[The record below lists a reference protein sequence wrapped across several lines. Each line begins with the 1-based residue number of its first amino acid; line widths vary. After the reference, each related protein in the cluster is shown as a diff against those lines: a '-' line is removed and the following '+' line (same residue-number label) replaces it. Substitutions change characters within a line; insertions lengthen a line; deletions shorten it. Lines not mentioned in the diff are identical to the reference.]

1 MDPEEQELLG
11 DYRYRNYS
19 SAIDKALRNFESS
32 SEWADLIS
40 SLGKL
45 NKALQSNLKYSLLPR
60 RLIISKRLSQCLHP
74 ALPSGVHIKA
84 LESYEVIFKIIGT
97 KWLAKDLFLYSSGLF
112 PLLGA
117 AALSVKP
124 VLLDLYENYFLPLQK
139 SLLPSLQAFLI
150 GLLPGLEEGS
160 EFYDR
165 TDALLVKLSLVVG
178 KEVFYSALWGS
189 VLVSP
194 SVRLPASLFVVSHI
208 NRAIPGKQQN
218 YIMGTDTN
226 LTIQAICVS
235 MLDSNVLVQ
244 RNTLEVVLFFFPLYS
259 SLDTNE
265 SAVPLFRSDVV
276 HLLSAAV
283 QTLLRR
289 DMSLNRRLYSW
300 LLGSDIKGSTAV
312 PDLSMNASTDDYAR
326 NFFEKYSKELLVEG
340 LIELLH
346 QKFAESDLEEQH
358 HAYLKPFRILISL
371 LDKPE
376 IGPLVFADLFLEV
389 IRAFYRYC
397 KETLGSDLK
406 LSYSQTGNVL
416 TSAIK
421 ENKNAS
427 EIVKTANMLITSLNT
442 DFLWDYMTTC
452 IEDCLSRNKST
463 QTQLL
468 TKNATVSELCILTV
482 FLLDVIPLE
491 LYSEV
496 QSLYL
501 PQMLSCMAQSL
512 LQNMEVLSLPEFT
525 HVLRTCFKVLSK
537 VQMPSAYLS
546 TETGSSDSSPV
557 KEDNQEIR
565 SESKVLEDKE
575 DAPFPSL
582 KSEDSGIALSASSP
596 ELLQHLRIPRIIPD
610 RDDVWK
616 KGGSMQM
623 TLHYIQELVAKFASK
638 HTFEVHLQNSNND
651 SVSKVDVRQGNN
663 KENNY
668 QVATN
673 TGGER
678 HSCESRQITVPQLKQ
693 MLSDFFTVRGSP
705 FKQKGLEPPSPSNER
720 GSPRDKEEK
729 DWDLDQVMFDLGDTR
744 EDCREAFSALCYL
757 LLDCT
762 TFPVYLSEEESEL
775 LYLSLFQVSGGSES
789 SFPLWLKSLMTI
801 CCCVNDC
808 YIQNL
813 AISVLLEIINHSQ
826 SLALVIEDRIKRY
839 KIPGQNPFFGTLQ
852 MVTVPP
858 IAPGVLKL
866 ISEKTDFYQRVA
878 QVLWNQLN
886 KETRE
891 HHNTCVELF
900 YRLHCLA
907 PSANICE
914 DIICHALLDHDKCMR
929 LEALFRFSI
938 MWHLTREIQGSRPT
952 SHSRSFDRSLF
963 VVLDSLNYS
972 DGAISA
978 AAQGWLIRAL
988 SLNDVT
994 RILEPALLLLLHPKT
1009 QRISLHCIKQK
1020 NSAENMHLWYTKKTI
1035 FQESL
1040 RSRELCESSSEEI
1053 LPLSQFTVVDREAIW
1068 AEVEK
1073 DPEKSLLKN
1082 ELSVNNPSLYGEAL
1096 LEMGKDESEHTES
1109 ADTSTEPLDS
1119 DNTSSFSP
1127 SLEQQDLTNEEN
1139 NSASTDGKN
1148 SMKHTGSSNVYP
1160 ADSSKS
1166 SAAINLVRTDSD
1178 RTRASESLS
1187 SDDEVD
1193 LELQALITSRL
1204 RKQQKEKQEMV
1215 EALFKH
1221 VLLYMQPYD
1230 SKRVLYAFSVLEGVL
1245 KTNPKEFTEAVAT
1258 TSMDTSSTAHLNLIY
1273 NLLARHQESLVGQSF
1288 YGKLQIQ
1295 SPTVCPHSLLIEL
1308 LMYLCLS
1315 FLRSYYPCYLKVT
1328 HKDVLGNR
1336 DVQVKSVEVLIRM
1349 MTQLTTM
1356 AKSTE
1361 SKNIE
1366 FICNLL
1372 GRCKIQE
1379 FVLLSL
1385 SVSMYVSQ
1393 KCYEHLLAN
1402 KTNGLSEHYILE
1414 ESLINFGHD
1423 QIWSEHPLQIELLKL
1438 LQVLIVLE
1446 HHLGQTQEE
1455 QENQP
1460 ALSKEWQRAL
1470 SFQEAIGAM
1479 QYVHPHPITSQGLFV
1494 SAVVRGL
1501 QPEYGYGM
1509 HPSWVGLVTYSLP
1522 YFGKSLGWTVAP
1534 FIVQICKNL
1543 DELVKQYEHE
1553 ILKMSTKTSASINY
1567 KRENITPDY
1576 PLTLLEG
1583 LTTIGHFCLLDH
1595 PNQTKRSTFN
1605 ADPTNLRNAR
1615 NAILEELPQIINT
1628 MSLLW
1633 NVIKKEDSQKRP
1645 SDFLGVKGC
1654 SSVYFKATKIL
1665 KKKILDF
1672 LNPLTGQLG
1681 VQLIA
1686 AVAAVWSSKKPH
1698 KYQTKMPPV
1707 ANTSQLILVDL
1718 VCALS
1723 TLKTD
1728 IILQLIKEVVKK
1740 PSQIKG
1746 EEKSVLVDIP
1756 VLQFCNAFIQ
1766 RLPVSAL
1773 QENFQSLLG
1782 VFKESVQ
1789 LNLAPPGHFL
1799 LLSTLNDFVT
1809 RTPNQE
1815 NKKNQKD
1822 LQDVT
1827 QKILEAV
1834 GNIAASSLEQTSWLS
1849 RNLEVKAQSQISLD
1863 DSNVESN
1870 LHDHSA
1876 VSSVVSASAPS
1887 VYSVQALT
1895 LLAEVLASLLDM
1907 VYQSDEKEKAVPLI
1921 SRLLYYVFPYL
1932 RNHSAYNLPSFHAS
1946 SQLLSSLSGYAYT
1959 KRAWKKDVLDLFMDP
1974 AFFQM
1979 DTSCI
1984 HWRTIIDH
1992 LLTHEK
1998 TTFKDLMNMQSSSLK
2013 LFPSF
2018 EQKPMLLK
2026 RQAFAVFSG
2035 EIDQYHLYLPLIQ
2048 ERLTDN
2054 LRVGRT
2060 SAVAAQMFLFFRVLL
2075 LRISPQHLTSLWP
2088 IMVTELIQTFIQ
2100 LEDDLTEESAK
2111 NNKKM
2116 SRQKA
2121 SSNGSAM
2128 LFGDIHQ
2135 NELTLYLSACKFL
2148 DMALSFPSDKMQL
2161 FQMYRWAFVP
2171 EVDLQS
2177 CSMMDMMESHQE
2189 CKPHVARIMDLLRLK
2204 YGASTIFQEQNV
2216 SDEATK
2222 NCDFPLLDLHSV
2234 SNITE
2239 LIPFFNILNSA
2250 FKAQSGRLL
2259 YTHSSK
2265 SFKNSYPTGSG
2276 TRILKLLEEYV
2287 ERDFIDNM
2295 ENESL

>member
-74 ALPSGVHIKA
+74 ALPTGVHIKA

-112 PLLGA
+112 PLLGV

-165 TDALLVKLSLVVG
+165 TDALLVKLSLVIG
-178 KEVFYSALWGS
+178 KEVFYSALWAS

-208 NRAIPGKQQN
+208 NRAVSGKQQN
-218 YIMGTDTN
+218 YMMGTDAN

-259 SLDTNE
+259 SLDPNE
-265 SAVPLFRSDVV
+265 SAIPLHRSDVV
-276 HLLSAAV
+276 HLLSAAA

-300 LLGSDIKGSTAV
+300 LLGSDIKGRASI
-312 PDLSMNASTDDYAR
+312 PELSINTSLEDYACS
-326 NFFEKYSKELLVEG
+326 FFEKYSKELLVEG
-340 LIELLH
+340 LIEILH
-346 QKFAESDLEEQH
+346 QKFSESDLEEQH

-376 IGPLVFADLFLEV
+376 IGPLVIADLFLEV

-406 LSYSQTGNVL
+406 LNYSQTGNVL

-442 DFLWDYMTTC
+442 DFLWDYMTGC
-452 IEDCLSRNKST
+452 IEDCLSDKNKST

-468 TKNATVSELCILTV
+468 TNAATISELCTLTV

-501 PQMLSCMAQSL
+501 PQMLSYMVQSL
-512 LQNMEVLSLPEFT
+512 LENMEVLSLSELT
-525 HVLRTCFKVLSK
+525 YVLRTCFKVLSK

-557 KEDNQEIR
+557 KEDNQEIS
-565 SESKVLEDKE
+565 SESKVLEEEE
-575 DAPFPSL
+575 DIPLPSI

-610 RDDVWK
+610 KDDVWK

-638 HTFEVHLQNSNND
+638 HIFEIHLQNSSND
-651 SVSKVDVRQGNN
+651 NVSKVQVSQGNN

-668 QVATN
+668 QDTVN
-673 TGGER
+673 TGDKR
-678 HSCESRQITVPQLKQ
+678 HSYESRQIVVPQLKR

-705 FKQKGLEPPSPSNER
+705 FKQKGLKPCSPSDECDI
-720 GSPRDKEEK
+720 PRDKEEK
-729 DWDLDQVMFDLGDTR
+729 DWDLDQVTFDLGATR

-813 AISVLLEIINHSQ
+813 AISVLLEVINHSQ

-839 KIPGQNPFFGTLQ
+839 KIPGQNPFFGRLQ
-852 MVTVPP
+852 MVTIPP
-858 IAPGVLKL
+858 IAPGILKL

-878 QVLWNQLN
+878 QELWNQLN

-938 MWHLTREIQGSRPT
+938 MWHLTREIQGSRTT

-1009 QRISLHCIKQK
+1009 QRISLHCIKRK
-1020 NSAENMHLWYTKKTI
+1020 NSTEDMSLWYTKKTV
-1035 FQESL
+1035 FQESVK
-1040 RSRELCESSSEEI
+1040 SRDLCESSSEET

-1082 ELSVNNPSLYGEAL
+1082 ELSVNKPSLYAESL
-1096 LEMGKDESEHTES
+1096 LEIGKDESEHTES
-1109 ADTSTEPLDS
+1109 ADTSTGPLDS

-1127 SLEQQDLTNEEN
+1127 SLEQQDLIREEN
-1139 NSASTDGKN
+1139 NSASTDGRN

-1166 SAAINLVRTDSD
+1166 SAVINLVRTDSD

-1187 SDDEVD
+1187 SDDEMD

-1204 RKQQKEKQEMV
+1204 LKQQKEKQEMV
-1215 EALFKH
+1215 EGLFKH
-1221 VLLYMQPYD
+1221 VLLYIQPYD
-1230 SKRVLYAFSVLEGVL
+1230 SRRVLYAFSVLEGVL
-1245 KTNPKEFTEAVAT
+1245 KTNPKEFIEAVAS

-1295 SPTVCPHSLLIEL
+1295 SPTMCPHSLLIEL

-1349 MTQLTTM
+1349 VTQLTTM

-1361 SKNIE
+1361 NKNIE
-1366 FICNLL
+1366 FIRNLL

-1385 SVSMYVSQ
+1385 SASMYISQ
-1393 KCYEHLLAN
+1393 KCYERMLAN

-1423 QIWSEHPLQIELLKL
+1423 QIWSEQPLQIELLKL

-1460 ALSKEWQRAL
+1460 ALTKEWQRAL
-1470 SFQEAIGAM
+1470 SFQEAINAV
-1479 QYVHPHPITSQGLFV
+1479 QYVHPHSITSQGLFV

-1543 DELVKQYEHE
+1543 DELVNQYEHE
-1553 ILKMSTKTSASINY
+1553 VLKMSTKISASINY

-1595 PNQTKRSTFN
+1595 PNQTKKSRFN
-1605 ADPTNLRNAR
+1605 VDPTSLKNAR

-1633 NVIKKEDSQKRP
+1633 NVIKKEEAQKRP
-1645 SDFLGVKGC
+1645 SDFLGIKGC
-1654 SSVYFKATKIL
+1654 SSIYFRATKIL
-1665 KKKILDF
+1665 KNKILDF

-1686 AVAAVWSSKKPH
+1686 ATAAVWSSKKPH
-1698 KYQTKMPPV
+1698 KYQTKMSPK

-1718 VCALS
+1718 ICALS

-1728 IILQLIKEVVKK
+1728 IILQLIKEVLKK

-1746 EEKSVLVDIP
+1746 EE
-1756 VLQFCNAFIQ
+1756 
-1766 RLPVSAL
+1766 
-1773 QENFQSLLG
+1773 
-1782 VFKESVQ
+1782 
-1789 LNLAPPGHFL
+1789 
-1799 LLSTLNDFVT
+1799 
-1809 RTPNQE
+1809 
-1815 NKKNQKD
+1815 
-1822 LQDVT
+1822 DVT

-1834 GNIAASSLEQTSWLS
+1834 GNVAASSLEQTSWLS
-1849 RNLEVKAQSQISLD
+1849 RNLEVKAQSQISLEEP
-1863 DSNVESN
+1863 NVENN
-1870 LHDHSA
+1870 LHDHST

-1946 SQLLSSLSGYAYT
+1946 TQLLSSLSGYAYT
-1959 KRAWKKDVLDLFMDP
+1959 KRAWKKEVLDLFMDP

-1998 TTFKDLMNMQSSSLK
+1998 TMFKDLMNMQSSSLK

-2018 EQKPMLLK
+2018 EQKAMLLK

-2054 LRVGRT
+2054 LRIGHTSSVG
-2060 SAVAAQMFLFFRVLL
+2060 AQMFLFFRVLL

-2100 LEDDLTEESAK
+2100 LEEDLTDEPAK

-2121 SSNGSAM
+2121 SSNGSARF
-2128 LFGDIHQ
+2128 LGDIHQ

-2148 DMALSFPSDKMQL
+2148 DTALSFPSDKMQL
-2161 FQMYRWAFVP
+2161 FQMWAFVP
-2171 EVDLQS
+2171 EVDMQS
-2177 CSMMDMMESHQE
+2177 CSMISDVMESPRE
-2189 CKPHVARIMDLLRLK
+2189 CKPHEPNI
-2204 YGASTIFQEQNV
+2204 N
-2216 SDEATK
+2216 DEPTK
-2222 NCDFPLLDLHSV
+2222 NCDFPLLDLHSI
-2234 SNITE
+2234 SNITQ
-2239 LIPFFNILNSA
+2239 LIPFFNTLNSA
-2250 FKAQSGRLL
+2250 FKTQSGRLL
-2259 YTHSSK
+2259 NTRNFK
-2265 SFKNSYPTGSG
+2265 SFKNTYPTSSG

-2295 ENESL
+2295 ENESLFFYVAVLLSPPMMITTLSFSNNIHWAKNSSSVNISVTHLDSKLESLAHC

>member
-74 ALPSGVHIKA
+74 ALPTGVHIKA

-112 PLLGA
+112 PLLGV

-165 TDALLVKLSLVVG
+165 TDALLMKLSLVVG
-178 KEVFYSALWGS
+178 KEVFYSALWAS

-218 YIMGTDTN
+218 YMMGTDAN

-244 RNTLEVVLFFFPLYS
+244 RNTLEDP
-259 SLDTNE
+259 NE
-265 SAVPLFRSDVV
+265 SAIPLHRSDVV
-276 HLLSAAV
+276 HLLSAAA

-300 LLGSDIKGSTAV
+300 LLGSDIKGSASV
-312 PDLSMNASTDDYAR
+312 PELSINTSLEDYAR
-326 NFFEKYSKELLVEG
+326 SFFEKYSKELLVEG
-340 LIELLH
+340 LIEILH
-346 QKFAESDLEEQH
+346 QKFSESDLEEQH

-376 IGPLVFADLFLEV
+376 IGPLVIADLFLEV

-406 LSYSQTGNVL
+406 LNYSQTGNVL

-442 DFLWDYMTTC
+442 DFLWDYMTGC
-452 IEDCLSRNKST
+452 IEDCLSDKNKST

-468 TKNATVSELCILTV
+468 TNDATISELCTLTV

-501 PQMLSCMAQSL
+501 PQMLSYMLQSL
-512 LQNMEVLSLPEFT
+512 LENMEVLSLSELT
-525 HVLRTCFKVLSK
+525 YVLRTCFKVLSK

-557 KEDNQEIR
+557 KEDNHEIS
-565 SESKVLEDKE
+565 SESKVLEDEE
-575 DAPFPSL
+575 DIPLPSI

-610 RDDVWK
+610 KDDVWK

-638 HTFEVHLQNSNND
+638 HIFEIHLQNSSND
-651 SVSKVDVRQGNN
+651 NVSKVDVSQGNN

-668 QVATN
+668 QVTIN
-673 TGGER
+673 TGDKR
-678 HSCESRQITVPQLKQ
+678 PSYESRQIMVPQLKR

-705 FKQKGLEPPSPSNER
+705 FKQKGLKPCSPSDECDI
-720 GSPRDKEEK
+720 PRDKEEK
-729 DWDLDQVMFDLGDTR
+729 DWDLDQVTFDLGTTH

-801 CCCVNDC
+801 CCCVTDC

-813 AISVLLEIINHSQ
+813 AISVLLEVINHSQ

-839 KIPGQNPFFGTLQ
+839 KIPGQNPFFGRLQ
-852 MVTVPP
+852 MVTIPP
-858 IAPGVLKL
+858 IAPGILKL

-878 QVLWNQLN
+878 QALWNQLN
-886 KETRE
+886 KETQE

-938 MWHLTREIQGSRPT
+938 MWHLTREIQGSRTT

-978 AAQGWLIRAL
+978 AAQEDM
-988 SLNDVT
+988 SL
-994 RILEPALLLLLHPKT
+994 R
-1009 QRISLHCIKQK
+1009 
-1020 NSAENMHLWYTKKTI
+1020 YTKKTV
-1035 FQESL
+1035 FQESVK
-1040 RSRELCESSSEEI
+1040 SRDLCESSPEET

-1073 DPEKSLLKN
+1073 DPEKSLLRN
-1082 ELSVNNPSLYGEAL
+1082 ELSVNKPSLYAESL

-1109 ADTSTEPLDS
+1109 ADTSTGPLDS

-1127 SLEQQDLTNEEN
+1127 SLEQQDLIREEN
-1139 NSASTDGKN
+1139 NSASTDGRN

-1166 SAAINLVRTDSD
+1166 SAVINLVRTDSD

-1187 SDDEVD
+1187 SDDEMD
-1193 LELQALITSRL
+1193 LELQALVTSRL
-1204 RKQQKEKQEMV
+1204 LKQQKEKQEMV

-1221 VLLYMQPYD
+1221 VLLYIQPYD

-1245 KTNPKEFTEAVAT
+1245 KTNPKEFIEAVAS

-1273 NLLARHQESLVGQSF
+1273 NLLARHQESLV
-1288 YGKLQIQ
+1288 
-1295 SPTVCPHSLLIEL
+1295 
-1308 LMYLCLS
+1308 
-1315 FLRSYYPCYLKVT
+1315 T

-1349 MTQLTTM
+1349 VTQLTTM

-1361 SKNIE
+1361 NKNIE
-1366 FICNLL
+1366 FIRNLL

-1385 SVSMYVSQ
+1385 SASMYISQ
-1393 KCYEHLLAN
+1393 KCYERMLAN

-1423 QIWSEHPLQIELLKL
+1423 QIWSEQPLQIELLKL

-1460 ALSKEWQRAL
+1460 ALTKEWQRAL
-1470 SFQEAIGAM
+1470 SFQEAINAV
-1479 QYVHPHPITSQGLFV
+1479 QYVHPHSITSQGLFV

-1543 DELVKQYEHE
+1543 DELVNQYEHE
-1553 ILKMSTKTSASINY
+1553 VLKMSTKISASINY

-1595 PNQTKRSTFN
+1595 PNQTKKSRFN
-1605 ADPTNLRNAR
+1605 VDPTSLKNAR
-1615 NAILEELPQIINT
+1615 NAILEELPRIINT

-1633 NVIKKEDSQKRP
+1633 NVIKNEDSQKRP
-1645 SDFLGVKGC
+1645 SDFLGIKGC
-1654 SSVYFKATKIL
+1654 SSIYFKATKMSP
-1665 KKKILDF
+1665 K
-1672 LNPLTGQLG
+1672 
-1681 VQLIA
+1681 
-1686 AVAAVWSSKKPH
+1686 
-1698 KYQTKMPPV
+1698 

-1718 VCALS
+1718 ICALS

-1746 EEKSVLVDIP
+1746 EE
-1756 VLQFCNAFIQ
+1756 
-1766 RLPVSAL
+1766 
-1773 QENFQSLLG
+1773 ENFQSLLG

-1789 LNLAPPGHFL
+1789 LNLASPGHFL

-1822 LQDVT
+1822 LQVYSTASFESLRLDLELYDVT

-1834 GNIAASSLEQTSWLS
+1834 GNVAASSLEQTSWLS
-1849 RNLEVKAQSQISLD
+1849 RNLEVKAQSQISLEEP
-1863 DSNVESN
+1863 NVENNVHGPCFSTGYGLSN
-1870 LHDHSA
+1870 
-1876 VSSVVSASAPS
+1876 
-1887 VYSVQALT
+1887 
-1895 LLAEVLASLLDM
+1895 
-1907 VYQSDEKEKAVPLI
+1907 
-1921 SRLLYYVFPYL
+1921 
-1932 RNHSAYNLPSFHAS
+1932 AYNLPSFHAS
-1946 SQLLSSLSGYAYT
+1946 AQLLSSLSGYAYT
-1959 KRAWKKDVLDLFMDP
+1959 KRAWKKEVLDLFMDP

-1998 TTFKDLMNMQSSSLK
+1998 TMFKDLMNMQSSSLK

-2018 EQKPMLLK
+2018 EQKAMLLK

-2054 LRVGRT
+2054 LRIGHTSSVG
-2060 SAVAAQMFLFFRVLL
+2060 AQMFLF
-2075 LRISPQHLTSLWP
+2075 S
-2088 IMVTELIQTFIQ
+2088 
-2100 LEDDLTEESAK
+2100 
-2111 NNKKM
+2111 
-2116 SRQKA
+2116 
-2121 SSNGSAM
+2121 G
-2128 LFGDIHQ
+2128 
-2135 NELTLYLSACKFL
+2135 
-2148 DMALSFPSDKMQL
+2148 
-2161 FQMYRWAFVP
+2161 
-2171 EVDLQS
+2171 
-2177 CSMMDMMESHQE
+2177 
-2189 CKPHVARIMDLLRLK
+2189 
-2204 YGASTIFQEQNV
+2204 
-2216 SDEATK
+2216 
-2222 NCDFPLLDLHSV
+2222 
-2234 SNITE
+2234 
-2239 LIPFFNILNSA
+2239 FF
-2250 FKAQSGRLL
+2250 
-2259 YTHSSK
+2259 Y
-2265 SFKNSYPTGSG
+2265 
-2276 TRILKLLEEYV
+2276 
-2287 ERDFIDNM
+2287 
-2295 ENESL
+2295 

>member
-112 PLLGA
+112 PLLGV

-165 TDALLVKLSLVVG
+165 TDALLVKLSLVIG
-178 KEVFYSALWGS
+178 KEVFYSALWAS

-218 YIMGTDTN
+218 YMMGTDPN

-259 SLDTNE
+259 SLDPNE
-265 SAVPLFRSDVV
+265 SAIPLHRSDVV
-276 HLLSAAV
+276 HLLSAAA

-300 LLGSDIKGSTAV
+300 LLGSDIKGRASV
-312 PDLSMNASTDDYAR
+312 PESSINASLEDYAHS
-326 NFFEKYSKELLVEG
+326 FFEKYSKELLVEG
-340 LIELLH
+340 LIKILH
-346 QKFAESDLEEQH
+346 QKFSESDLEEQH

-376 IGPLVFADLFLEV
+376 IGPLVIADLFLEV

-421 ENKNAS
+421 ENRNAS

-442 DFLWDYMTTC
+442 DFLWDYMTGC
-452 IEDCLSRNKST
+452 IEDCLSDKNKST

-468 TKNATVSELCILTV
+468 TNGATISEICTLTV

-501 PQMLSCMAQSL
+501 PQMLSCMVQSL
-512 LQNMEVLSLPEFT
+512 LENMEVLSLSELT
-525 HVLRTCFKVLSK
+525 YVLRTCFKVLSK

-557 KEDNQEIR
+557 KEENQEIS
-565 SESKVLEDKE
+565 SESKVLEDEE
-575 DAPFPSL
+575 DIPLPSI

-610 RDDVWK
+610 KDDVWK
-616 KGGSMQM
+616 KDGSMQM

-638 HTFEVHLQNSNND
+638 NIFEIHLQNSNND
-651 SVSKVDVRQGNN
+651 NVSKVHVSQGNN

-668 QVATN
+668 QVTIN
-673 TGGER
+673 IEDKR
-678 HSCESRQITVPQLKQ
+678 HSYESRQIVVPQLKR

-705 FKQKGLEPPSPSNER
+705 FKQKGLKLSSPSDECDN
-720 GSPRDKEEK
+720 PRDKEEK
-729 DWDLDQVMFDLGDTR
+729 DWDLDQVTFDLGASR
-744 EDCREAFSALCYL
+744 EDCRETFSALCYL

-775 LYLSLFQVSGGSES
+775 LYLSLFQVPGGSES

-839 KIPGQNPFFGTLQ
+839 KIPGQNPFFGRLQ
-852 MVTVPP
+852 MVTIPP
-858 IAPGVLKL
+858 IAPGILKL
-866 ISEKTDFYQRVA
+866 VSEKTDFYQRVA

-938 MWHLTREIQGSRPT
+938 MWHLTREIQGSRTT

-1009 QRISLHCIKQK
+1009 QRVSLHCIKQK
-1020 NSAENMHLWYTKKTI
+1020 NSADVSLWYTKKTV
-1035 FQESL
+1035 FQESVK
-1040 RSRELCESSSEEI
+1040 SRGLSESSSEET

-1073 DPEKSLLKN
+1073 DPEKSLLKS
-1082 ELSVNNPSLYGEAL
+1082 ELSVNKPSLYAESL
-1096 LEMGKDESEHTES
+1096 FEMGKDESEHTES
-1109 ADTSTEPLDS
+1109 ADTSTGPLDS
-1119 DNTSSFSP
+1119 DNTSSFSS
-1127 SLEQQDLTNEEN
+1127 SLEQQDLIHEGN
-1139 NSASTDGKN
+1139 NSASTDGRN

-1166 SAAINLVRTDSD
+1166 SAVINLVRTDSD

-1187 SDDEVD
+1187 SEDEMD
-1193 LELQALITSRL
+1193 LELQALITTRL
-1204 RKQQKEKQEMV
+1204 LKQQKEKQEMV

-1221 VLLYMQPYD
+1221 VLLYIQPYD

-1245 KTNPKEFTEAVAT
+1245 KTNPKEFIEAVAS

-1295 SPTVCPHSLLIEL
+1295 SPTMCPHSLLIEL

-1349 MTQLTTM
+1349 VTQLTTM

-1361 SKNIE
+1361 NKNIE
-1366 FICNLL
+1366 FIHKLL

-1385 SVSMYVSQ
+1385 SASMYISQ
-1393 KCYEHLLAN
+1393 KCYECMLAN

-1423 QIWSEHPLQIELLKL
+1423 QIWSEQPLQIELLKL

-1470 SFQEAIGAM
+1470 SFQEAISAV

-1543 DELVKQYEHE
+1543 DELVNQYEHE
-1553 ILKMSTKTSASINY
+1553 VLKMSTKMSASINY

-1595 PNQTKRSTFN
+1595 PNQTKKSRFN
-1605 ADPTNLRNAR
+1605 ADPTSLKNAR

-1654 SSVYFKATKIL
+1654 SSIYFKATKIL
-1665 KKKILDF
+1665 KNKILDF

-1686 AVAAVWSSKKPH
+1686 ATAAVWSSKKPH
-1698 KYQTKMPPV
+1698 KYQTKMPPK
-1707 ANTSQLILVDL
+1707 ANALQLILVDL

-1746 EEKSVLVDIP
+1746 EEKSALVDIP

-1834 GNIAASSLEQTSWLS
+1834 GNVAASSLEQTSWLS
-1849 RNLEVKAQSQISLD
+1849 RNLEVKAQSQISLEEP
-1863 DSNVESN
+1863 NVENN
-1870 LHDHSA
+1870 LHDHST

-1946 SQLLSSLSGYAYT
+1946 TQLLSSLSGYAYT

-1979 DTSCI
+1979 DISCI

-1998 TTFKDLMNMQSSSLK
+1998 TMFKDLMNMQSSSLK
-2013 LFPSF
+2013 LFPSH
-2018 EQKPMLLK
+2018 EQKAMLLK

-2054 LRVGRT
+2054 LRVGHT
-2060 SAVAAQMFLFFRVLL
+2060 SSVGAQMFLFFRVLL

-2088 IMVTELIQTFIQ
+2088 IMVTELIQTFLQ
-2100 LEDDLTEESAK
+2100 LEEDLTDEPAK
-2111 NNKKM
+2111 NSKKM

-2121 SSNGSAM
+2121 SSNGSAR
-2128 LFGDIHQ
+2128 LLGDIHQ

-2148 DMALSFPSDKMQL
+2148 DTALSFPSDKMQL

-2171 EVDLQS
+2171 EVDMQS
-2177 CSMMDMMESHQE
+2177 CNMISDVMESHQE
-2189 CKPHVARIMDLLRLK
+2189 CKPHVARIMDLLKLK
-2204 YGASTIFQEQNV
+2204 YGEQNI

-2234 SNITE
+2234 TNITQ
-2239 LIPFFNILNSA
+2239 LIPFFNTLNSA
-2250 FKAQSGRLL
+2250 FKSQSGRLL
-2259 YTHSSK
+2259 NTRNSK
-2265 SFKNSYPTGSG
+2265 SFKNTYPTSSG
-2276 TRILKLLEEYV
+2276 TRTLKLLEEYV

-2295 ENESL
+2295 ENDSL